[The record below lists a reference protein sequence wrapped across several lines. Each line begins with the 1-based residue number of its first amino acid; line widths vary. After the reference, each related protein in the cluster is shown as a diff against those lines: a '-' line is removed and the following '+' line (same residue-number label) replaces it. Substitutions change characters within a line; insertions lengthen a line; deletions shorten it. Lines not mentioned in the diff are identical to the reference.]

1 MQRGCR
7 LGQWE
12 RGRACPSANS
22 QAVGVVPPVSSN
34 GPARRG
40 WAPPPSSTNQM
51 GRAGPAAPNRRLRS
65 GIQTDRWKRGR
76 WRRSG
81 PDGTGNGGGAR
92 PGPAVSVRP
101 SFPPR
106 HHVNQQLHLRGP
118 VRGRA
123 VLPLLPA
130 GAELAGDEGRAA
142 GGHRDRPLLHRHPA
156 LGVSAGTPRGR
167 GGRLV
172 PLRGSLRRDTAGPG
186 AAACQPRACPAGS
199 GLGWGPQGRTVL
211 SGRPGASKIPLQTW
225 CHQEKGPEGHDSTRS
240 CLCSSF
246 GPGEAKAG
254 QREQGRP
261 SSSKWKV

>member
-1 MQRGCR
+1 MEAWP
-7 LGQWE
+7 L
-12 RGRACPSANS
+12 A
-22 QAVGVVPPVSSN
+22 AVGSWQDGERRRR
-34 GPARRG
+34 GPAR
-40 WAPPPSSTNQM
+40 P
-51 GRAGPAAPNRRLRS
+51 
-65 GIQTDRWKRGR
+65 
-76 WRRSG
+76 
-81 PDGTGNGGGAR
+81 GG
-92 PGPAVSVRP
+92 VRP
-101 SFPPR
+101 SVLPSR

-167 GGRLV
+167 GGGRLV
-172 PLRGSLRRDTAGPG
+172 PLRGSLRRGTAGPG

-240 CLCSSF
+240 CVCSSF